1 MNLDHT
7 ISSNIE
13 DVDVN
18 ITEFGNI
25 AIYLME
31 NGVICRSD
39 STIERELYDKF
50 IRVKEELMQYF
61 KIIGVHL
68 YHNEEFYSVRAYA
81 PDASY
86 PNSDEIIDS
95 GSSML
100 RMTMNKDLAAS
111 LLVSYLLYEQ
121 YRAEAR
127 LEDDFTAVIQQH
139 EFETAHAAMLGI
151 DAISIKN
158 KTQKDEMYKQLKKLK
173 AINYNKDFFSSEEYP
188 IIIRP
193 LIFDIILE
201 ENILEVLENNSRRDK
216 NED

>member
-1 MNLDHT
+1 MNLDYT
-7 ISSNIE
+7 ISSSIE
-13 DVDVN
+13 DTDIN

-39 STIERELYDKF
+39 STVERALYDRF

-68 YHNEEFYSVRAYA
+68 YHNEDFYSIRAYA
-81 PDASY
+81 PDALH
-86 PNSDEIIDS
+86 PNSNEVTEN

-100 RMTMNKDLAAS
+100 RMPMNKDLAAS
-111 LLVSYLLYEQ
+111 LLIAYLLYEQ
-121 YRAEAR
+121 YRTEAR
-127 LEDDFTAVIQQH
+127 LEDDFTAVVQQH

-151 DAISIKN
+151 DTISSKN
-158 KTQKDEMYKQLKKLK
+158 KTQKDENYRQLKKLR
-173 AINYNKDFFSSEEYP
+173 AINYNKEFFTSEDYP

-193 LIFDIILE
+193 LIFDIVLE
-201 ENILEVLENNSRRDK
+201 EKILEVLDSKKRDI